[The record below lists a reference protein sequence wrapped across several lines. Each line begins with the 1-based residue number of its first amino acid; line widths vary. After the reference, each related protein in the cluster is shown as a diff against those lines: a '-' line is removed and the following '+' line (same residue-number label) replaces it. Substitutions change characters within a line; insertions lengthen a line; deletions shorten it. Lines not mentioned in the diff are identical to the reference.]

1 MAEKKQTPKKHR
13 WRWLWTVLFIFLLAI
28 SLALIF
34 NEQIKNWLISSYQP
48 RISRK
53 SVQSNQKKKAS
64 YDFSKVKSL
73 DFSTVANA
81 RWNTADIHVVGEI
94 LMPQSK
100 VHLPIAKGISNE
112 VLALTAGTMRPDQK
126 MGEGNYPL
134 AGHHMTSQTI
144 LFSPLYWKTRVG
156 QKIYLTDAKRVYEYQ
171 VSVRKFIPAT
181 DVQVIAQTKQK
192 LVTLITCD
200 ATGANRLMIR
210 GKYVKQMAYKY
221 APTSVQKGFHGSF
234 NNRS

>member
-13 WRWLWTVLFIFLLAI
+13 WRWLWTVLFIFLLVI

-181 DVQVIAQTKQK
+181 DVQVIAQTKRK

-210 GKYVKQMAYKY
+210 GKYVKQMAYKD

>member
-181 DVQVIAQTKQK
+181 DVQVIAQTKRK

-210 GKYVKQMAYKY
+210 GKYVKQMAYKD